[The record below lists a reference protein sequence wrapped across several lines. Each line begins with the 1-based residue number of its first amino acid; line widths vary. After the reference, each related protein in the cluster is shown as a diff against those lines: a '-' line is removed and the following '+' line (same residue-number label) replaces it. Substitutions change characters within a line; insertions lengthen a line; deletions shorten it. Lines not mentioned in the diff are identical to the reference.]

1 MKVAVDVFGSLM
13 LVGFFAA
20 MIMCIRLGIPGIK
33 ESDNMTDKVLYGVLA
48 AVGVIGIVVGI
59 LIYAAGQMFILSF
72 EESIDEQVKN
82 LCDQG
87 KSQREIA
94 QILDIDKW
102 QVYKIMKKHGWR
114 KNQQISNES
123 PTND

>member
-1 MKVAVDVFGSLM
+1 MKVVSFL
-13 LVGFFAA
+13 L
-20 MIMCIRLGIPGIK
+20 
-33 ESDNMTDKVLYGVLA
+33 
-48 AVGVIGIVVGI
+48 GIVVGI

-72 EESIDEQVKN
+72 EVSIDDRVKN

-94 QILDIDKW
+94 EILGIDKYD
-102 QVYKIMKKHGWR
+102 VYKIMKKNGWH
-114 KNQQISNES
+114 KNQQISNEE

>member
-1 MKVAVDVFGSLM
+1 M
-13 LVGFFAA
+13 
-20 MIMCIRLGIPGIK
+20 
-33 ESDNMTDKVLYGVLA
+33 
-48 AVGVIGIVVGI
+48 GIVVGI

-102 QVYKIMKKHGWR
+102 QVYKIMKKHGWH